1 VKEPKTTI
9 FLSWSG
15 PQSKELATIL
25 KDFLCKVFNFQINSI
40 FLSTRDIN
48 GNLGGWFETIRFK
61 ASESVIFL
69 PCITQENSMAPWLHF
84 ETGIGSHIS
93 SENKINNLI
102 IPILFNLKIGELN
115 QKWRMFTHHEIID
128 SGEGFQ
134 MMLKK
139 IIYQIDA
146 FLSKNFIYLNDYQ
159 IAYDVIHYKSA
170 EDNRIVKMNGD
181 EIMGTANKLEIISRK
196 YSTHDYFISRP
207 MKAVSIKK
215 SNNLSSI
222 IRELD
227 NKNIANIHY
236 AGKESDFGESISSYR
251 IGTIKRCNVFI
262 LIYPKTSETLVPA
275 SSCLIEL
282 GAAIAEHKRIILIVE
297 KDALQP
303 GFFLDLKVSLAEY
316 YEYTSAKNLVSILTK
331 IIKKDRFYND

>member
-1 VKEPKTTI
+1 MKEPKTTI

-61 ASESVIFL
+61 ASESVIFI

-93 SENKINNLI
+93 LESRISNLI
-102 IPILFNLKIGELN
+102 IPILFNLKISELN

-134 MMLKK
+134 IMLKK
-139 IIYQIDA
+139 IVYQIDA
-146 FLSKNFIYLNDYQ
+146 FLSKNSIYLDDYQ
-159 IAYDVIHYKSA
+159 IAYDTIHYKSA
-170 EDNRIVKMNGD
+170 EDNRIEKMNGN
-181 EIMGTANKLEIISRK
+181 EIIETANKLGVISRK

-207 MKAVSIKK
+207 MKAVSVKK
-215 SNNLSSI
+215 SNNLTRI

-262 LIYPKTSETLVPA
+262 LIYPKTSGTQVPA

-303 GFFLDLKVSLAEY
+303 GFFQDLKVSLAEY
-316 YEYTSAKNLVSILTK
+316 HEYTNNEELVNILTRF
-331 IIKKDRFYND
+331 IKNNGYDND